1 MEQETV
7 QAFAI
12 IFSVVFGSYALWSLY
27 IGTRDGLRRLRQEK
41 AILAER
47 KKLLGQ
53 VQAARQAGAV
63 ACAIE
68 PEKMQRVS
76 MLSAQHR
83 EAA

>member
-1 MEQETV
+1 MSEHTYRIFTILV
-7 QAFAI
+7 LAI
-12 IFSVVFGSYALWSLY
+12 VGPYVLWSLY
-27 IGTRDGLRRLRQEK
+27 FGTRDGLRRLRQEK

-47 KKLLGQ
+47 KKLIGQ

-76 MLSAQHR
+76 IFRAQQR